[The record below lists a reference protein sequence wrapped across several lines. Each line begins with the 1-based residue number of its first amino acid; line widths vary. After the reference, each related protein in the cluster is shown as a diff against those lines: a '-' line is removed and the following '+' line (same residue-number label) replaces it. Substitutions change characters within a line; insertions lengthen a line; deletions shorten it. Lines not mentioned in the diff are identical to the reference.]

1 MSIKLIIKGGG
12 GGRKKGKLS
21 NDGIIV
27 QVRTQNGKWEK
38 TGNNSNKSK
47 KRGVIQRY
55 IRRKTQR
62 KF

>member
-38 TGNNSNKSK
+38 TGNN
-47 KRGVIQRY
+47 
-55 IRRKTQR
+55 
-62 KF
+62 

>member
-1 MSIKLIIKGGG
+1 MSIKLIIKGGGG

-38 TGNNSNKSK
+38 TGNN
-47 KRGVIQRY
+47 
-55 IRRKTQR
+55 
-62 KF
+62 